1 MPRAPKSTRH
11 HPKAA
16 PLARQVGQAAGAARR
31 GRRRHAGDQALG
43 RAGLRRGAAGAV
55 PARDRPSTLPALRN
69 IGPPSRSIDDMTA
82 SPQRHPGQA
91 ARALRARARGAGP
104 AADDR
109 RAIRWCRAACRS
121 SSRTG
126 RRAPRRA
133 RAASPSSWCRS
144 TSPRATSPPPS
155 PSWSRASSQHERN
168 QVLLG
173 VTGSGKTFTAAQ
185 VISRTQR
192 PALVLAPNKTL
203 AAQLYGEFKSFFPDN
218 AVEYFVSYYDYY
230 QPEAYVP
237 RTDTYIEKESSV
249 NEQIDRMRHA
259 ATRSLLERDD
269 VIIVRRVSCIYGIG
283 SVETYTAMTFTV
295 QTGETLSQRQLL
307 ADLVALHYRRSD
319 ANFIRG
325 TFRVRGDTV
334 ELFPAHLEDRAWR
347 ISLFGDEV
355 ESHHRVRSAHRPQD
369 RRAEAHQGLLQLAL
383 RHAQADAA
391 AGHQVHQG
399 RAQAAPRGTVQLR
412 PPAGGAAPRAAHRVR
427 HGDDGGDRLLR
438 RHRELLALS
447 HRPPARRAAADPV
460 RVPARQRA
468 GVRRREPR
476 HRAADRR
483 HVPRRLPAQG
493 DARRIRLPP
502 ALLHGQP
509 PAALRGVGR
518 HAAADHL
525 RLGHA
530 RRLGAG
536 ADRRQPSPSR

>member
-1 MPRAPKSTRH
+1 M
-11 HPKAA
+11 
-16 PLARQVGQAAGAARR
+16 
-31 GRRRHAGDQALG
+31 
-43 RAGLRRGAAGAV
+43 
-55 PARDRPSTLPALRN
+55 
-69 IGPPSRSIDDMTA
+69 
-82 SPQRHPGQA
+82 
-91 ARALRARARGAGP
+91 
-104 AADDR
+104 
-109 RAIRWCRAACRS
+109 
-121 SSRTG
+121 
-126 RRAPRRA
+126 
-133 RAASPSSWCRS
+133 
-144 TSPRATSPPPS
+144 
-155 PSWSRASSQHERN
+155 
-168 QVLLG
+168 
-173 VTGSGKTFTAAQ
+173 
-185 VISRTQR
+185 
-192 PALVLAPNKTL
+192 
-203 AAQLYGEFKSFFPDN
+203 
-218 AVEYFVSYYDYY
+218 
-230 QPEAYVP
+230 
-237 RTDTYIEKESSV
+237 

-269 VIIVRRVSCIYGIG
+269 VIIVASVSCIYGIG

-295 QTGETLSQRQLL
+295 QTGETLPQRQLL

-319 ANFIRG
+319 ANFHPRHLPRARRHRRAVPG
-325 TFRVRGDTV
+325 AFGRPR
-334 ELFPAHLEDRAWR
+334 LAHLAVRR
-347 ISLFGDEV
+347 RGGV
-355 ESHHRVRSAHRPQD
+355 HHRVRSAHRPED
-369 RRAEAHQGLLQLAL
+369 RRTETHQGLLQLAL

-399 RAQAAPRGTVQLR
+399 RAQAAPGGTVQLR

-447 HRPPARRAAADPV
+447 HRTPARRAAADPV

-530 RRLGAG
+530 RRLGAEP
-536 ADRRQPSPSR
+536 DRRQLHRAGDPPHRPDRSAGRDPPRQVPGRRPDRRGAPGVARTATARSSPRSPSAWPRTSPSTCTSRASACATCTPTSRRWSASRSSATCGSAPSTC